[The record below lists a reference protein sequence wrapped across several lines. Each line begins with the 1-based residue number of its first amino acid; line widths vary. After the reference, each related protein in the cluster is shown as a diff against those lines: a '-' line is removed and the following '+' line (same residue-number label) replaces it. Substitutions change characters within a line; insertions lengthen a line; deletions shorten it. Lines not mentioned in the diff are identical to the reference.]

1 MTAGNV
7 TEESLHATPTTA
19 AVGSSRTRYY
29 GRGRRQQDRHA
40 QQAQAQWDY
49 RRSTTGASS
58 IAMHAAMVDVIVHG
72 GSVTSGRVGLSKV
85 NVDGLLW
92 TYSLTITGSR
102 ETGTSFRLPDAG
114 TKIRA
119 QDVFP
124 QIYMLQ
130 RWLRMLLLEARPP
143 SFCSGCWL
151 AAPWLGCLLLPK
163 SWTSQGSE
171 AAQDAMTGKRP
182 ALETGAGCAD

>member
-7 TEESLHATPTTA
+7 TEESFHATPSAT
-19 AVGSSRTRYY
+19 AVGSSRNRCY

-40 QQAQAQWDY
+40 QQTQAQWDY

-92 TYSLTITGSR
+92 TYSLPR
-102 ETGTSFRLPDAG
+102 ETGTSFRLRDAG

-124 QIYMLQ
+124 QIYAAE
-130 RWLRMLLLEARPP
+130 RWPRVLLLEARPP

-151 AAPWLGCLLLPK
+151 ADCSLARLPASPPGEK
-163 SWTSQGSE
+163 QKQSHGHRE

-182 ALETGAGCAD
+182 RLSRR